1 MWNCFERSDCI
12 RIDTE
17 CWNVFKN
24 LSRQIYKVLF
34 RVQLPLID
42 DYYYKN
48 ENEKKKKMDAKHMN
62 SEWLMNLK
70 FDPCSREMKIR
81 NVSLHNALKF

>member
-24 LSRQIYKVLF
+24 LSCQIYKVLF

-48 ENEKKKKMDAKHMN
+48 ENEKKKNGCKAQEFRIAN
-62 SEWLMNLK
+62 ELEIWPLQQ
-70 FDPCSREMKIR
+70 R
-81 NVSLHNALKF
+81 NENKKCVPS